1 MRAAIAFVLLAACSP
16 SIAPGSYECGP
27 EQLCP
32 EGEACNGP
40 DGMCVTAAIAEPFAC
55 GDVAGDVEPN
65 DTFDTASTAL
75 GADACV
81 TLPTQ
86 ITGCVNASDREDWY
100 QLHVKDSCTT
110 PQIEARLVFPIAFEP
125 LLVEVRAADGSTVA
139 SGTDCAGTSD
149 AFGDHSTCVK
159 AGVAAGGSY
168 AVHVVRAG
176 VQNCGGA
183 CAYNRYTTTI
193 QLTQGN

>member
-27 EQLCP
+27 EELCP

-40 DGMCVTAAIAEPFAC
+40 DGMCVTAAIAEPFSCAS
-55 GDVAGDVEPN
+55 GVGDVEPN
-65 DTFDTASTAL
+65 DTFDTGSNPL
-75 GADACV
+75 GTDVCV
-81 TLPTQ
+81 TLPAQ
-86 ITGCVNASDREDWY
+86 ISGCVNAGDSEDWY
-100 QLHVKDSCTT
+100 VLHVKDTCTAA
-110 PQIEARLVFPIAFEP
+110 QIDTRVVFPIAFEP
-125 LLVEVRAADGSTVA
+125 LVVEVRAADGSTVA

-159 AGVAAGGSY
+159 TPVAAGGRY
-168 AVHVVRAG
+168 AVRVVRAG
-176 VQNCGGA
+176 VQNCGGE
-183 CAYNRYTTTI
+183 CAYNRYTATI